1 MKDTYKKQVALMIDI
16 LTEISKEDNFALHGG
31 TAINLFHLNM
41 PRLSVDI
48 DLTFVPFSDSRNE
61 DLNKIRQSLEF
72 VKSSLKT
79 TSPNIRFEDEK
90 RAEEELK
97 LLCTKDGAT
106 VKVEVNQINR
116 GLIAET
122 CTKILCPRAE
132 EEFDKFCE
140 IKTVSAGQL
149 WGGKLNAALERQNPR
164 DIFDV
169 KSMLQTIGITEE
181 IKQGFLFFLLC
192 GKRPIDEVLNPNFT
206 NQRVIFDSQFSGMT
220 NEEFTYQEFEK
231 IRKELVPLIQKS
243 LTDND
248 KEFLLSFVSGSPN
261 WKDFDYSKYPAIK
274 WKQLNINRL
283 KQGNPIKFSASIKK
297 LDDLLNRK

>member
-1 MKDTYKKQVALMIDI
+1 MKDTYKKQVALLIDI
-16 LTEISKEDNFALHGG
+16 LTEIAKEDNFALHGG

-61 DLNKIRQSLEF
+61 DLSKIRQTLEL
-72 VKSSLKT
+72 VKNRLKT
-79 TSPNIRFEDEK
+79 TFPNIRLEDEK

-97 LLCTKDGAT
+97 LLCTKDNAA

-116 GLIAET
+116 GLIFDT

-140 IKTVSAGQL
+140 IKTVSVGQL
-149 WGGKLNAALERQNPR
+149 WGGKLNAALERQHPR

-169 KSMLQTIGITEE
+169 KSMLQEIGFTEE

-231 IRKELVPLIQKS
+231 IREELVLLIQKS

-248 KEFLLSFVSGSPN
+248 KEFLLSFVSGNPN
-261 WKDFDYSKYPAIK
+261 WKNFDYSKYPAIK
-274 WKQLNINRL
+274 WKQLNVNKL
-283 KQGNPIKFSASIKK
+283 KQENPLKFGESVRK
-297 LDDLLNRK
+297 LEKLWTK